1 MLMLAPFRP
10 SRVITQLTE
19 ENERLREHLDRAE
32 IALAEERA
40 LHWQAKTEPARTL
53 ALMAAKDK
61 EIATL
66 KAEIRALKRE
76 RDRAGRFVPC
86 EK

>member
-1 MLMLAPFRP
+1 MLNLFRTP
-10 SRVITQLTE
+10 YARRLE
-19 ENERLREHLDRAE
+19 AENRRLSSDAARMQFLLWE
-32 IALAEERA
+32 
-40 LHWQAKTEPARTL
+40 AKTEPARTL

-66 KAEIRALKRE
+66 KAENRALKRE
-76 RDRAGRFVPC
+76 RDRAGRFAPC

>member
-1 MLMLAPFRP
+1 MLDFLFPRLRRLEA
-10 SRVITQLTE
+10 
-19 ENERLREHLDRAE
+19 ENERLRVLLWE
-32 IALAEERA
+32 
-40 LHWQAKTEPARTL
+40 AKAEPARTL

-66 KAEIRALKRE
+66 KAENRVLKRE
-76 RDRAGRFVPC
+76 RDRAGRFAPC

>member
-10 SRVITQLTE
+10 SRVIAQLAE
-19 ENERLREHLDRAE
+19 ENKRLREHLDRAE

-40 LHWQAKTEPARTL
+40 LHWEAKTEPARTL
-53 ALMAAKDK
+53 AILIAKDK
-61 EIATL
+61 EIGEL
-66 KAEIRALKRE
+66 KKMIHALKRE
-76 RDRAGRFVPC
+76 RDRAGRFAPC

>member
-1 MLMLAPFRP
+1 M
-10 SRVITQLTE
+10 
-19 ENERLREHLDRAE
+19 
-32 IALAEERA
+32 
-40 LHWQAKTEPARTL
+40 HWQAKTEPARTL

-66 KAEIRALKRE
+66 KAEIRVLKRE

>member
-1 MLMLAPFRP
+1 MLVLAPFRP
-10 SRVITQLTE
+10 SRVIAQLTE
-19 ENERLREHLDRAE
+19 ENKRLREHLDRAE

-53 ALMAAKDK
+53 ALLAAKDK
-61 EIATL
+61 EIDELRKAVRTL
-66 KAEIRALKRE
+66 WRE
-76 RDRAGRFVPC
+76 RDRAGRFAPC